1 MQNIIVKIGE
11 HFASIYS
18 KSERIIRWIRAHFQV
33 VEWHPS
39 LKNDLKHLLIHMEE
53 GYGISFTDYHVDIES
68 DPSGIIYRRADYLL
82 EVNHD
87 YNEATISVYDEFAL
101 KHALHTLYSAFIVHH
116 RWGLLVHSSCVAHNE
131 KAYVFAGQ
139 SGAGKSTVARLSNPR
154 PILSDEATLVK
165 IDDNRITIFDSPF
178 RSELTTPYFHQSCEL
193 SSIYLLV
200 QSMDIKTTPIKKSDA
215 LLGLMDKIFYWHHD
229 HSETTKLLKMCKQ
242 LVEQVPVYK
251 MHFQKNDAFWELI
264 S

>member
-1 MQNIIVKIGE
+1 MQNIFVKIGE
-11 HFASIYS
+11 HFVSICS
-18 KSERIIRWIRAHFQV
+18 RSESLMHWIQTHFQV
-33 VEWHPS
+33 VGDPSS
-39 LKNDLKHLLIHMEE
+39 LKNKLPYLFVHIEG
-53 GYGISFTDYHVDIES
+53 GYGVPFAGYDVNIHS
-68 DPSGIIYRRADYLL
+68 DPSGTIYKRADYLL

-101 KHALHTLYSAFIVHH
+101 KHALHTLYSAFIVHN
-116 RWGLLVHSSCVAHNE
+116 RWGLLVHSSCVAHND

-165 IDDNRITIFDSPF
+165 IDDNGITIFDSPF
-178 RSELTTPYFHQSCEL
+178 RSELTTPSVHQSCEL

-200 QSMDIKTTPIKKSDA
+200 QSMDVKTTPIKKSDA
-215 LLGLMDKIFYWHHD
+215 MLGLMDKIFYWHHD